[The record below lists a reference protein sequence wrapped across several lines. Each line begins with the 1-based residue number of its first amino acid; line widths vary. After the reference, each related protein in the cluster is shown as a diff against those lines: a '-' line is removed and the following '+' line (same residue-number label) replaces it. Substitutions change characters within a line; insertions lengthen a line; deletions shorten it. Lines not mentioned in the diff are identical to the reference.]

1 MSSLLVVGNDDVSS
15 GLWFQCPN
23 QYKNR
28 EKRFENMKGLEMV
41 VTSFSSP
48 PPIFFSLGGDPQISS
63 SNGRFA
69 IPSSL
74 SSYYLIKGLRRH
86 QDAKLV
92 GSRARG
98 GAVRVLANPSASPTP
113 GKVKAKKVVIMV
125 DPLEAKRLVGKE
137 MEEIKGRG
145 KQQRRREIE
154 AINGAWAIIGLLIG
168 LVIEAQTGK
177 GIVAQ
182 LAGYWSAVVHLFI
195 PSTQNLPQLTKTPL
209 IVLLS
214 IILHSGNTEARI
226 TRKMMSKLSLF
237 RGNSLPFPVLSSFS
251 ARFIH
256 KPYPTPKALIFCVF
270 STNLTSATV
279 PYGPSLLKGKK
290 PLLKDLRLTSIGR
303 DRDARRG
310 KIGDSEE
317 SIEKGVLLDE
327 DEFTRIFEISAV
339 RVPAKDCFALE
350 NRLRGH
356 LLNWPRIRNIARVP
370 GDEIDEDMVKLLGRE
385 TEEEEGEDEEEDDS
399 VVDSVNRRIR
409 GRAERDGERLSPVLH
424 RDQLAR
430 TFNSTGYL
438 KFRNLAKISRPKRKR
453 KAEKVKGKE
462 KATEKERGSRRNE
475 FAVVEVVEDRG
486 GAEDFEGLLGEG
498 YGSRRRWRGSTRL
511 LLLDERYSGEEVQE
525 LPEAIKVLFAEA
537 KKTNES
543 LSFELVKCRLT
554 LFYDYWPMNEVLEA
568 LLPKGMIVPSAFEM
582 VGHIAHLNLR
592 DEHLPYKRLIAKVV
606 LDKNQ
611 PKIQTVVN
619 KIDAIHNDFRTMQLE
634 VLAGNHSLVTLV
646 VENGL
651 RFHVDLARVYWNSKL
666 GTERQRLLLGFDHN
680 DVVCDVFAGVGPI
693 ALAAAR
699 IVKRVYANDLNPH
712 AVEFMEQNSVVNKLE
727 KRIEVFN
734 MDGRRFIKAMF
745 SSDKGQKV
753 TQVVM
758 NLPKDAAECLDAFR
772 GVYNDRQ
779 RDEGLS
785 FPTIHVYGFSK
796 APDPEFDFHERIRIA
811 LSEVAV
817 DVKMRKVR
825 LVAPGKWMLCASFI
839 LPKSVA
845 FSRRNIIIM

>member
-1 MSSLLVVGNDDVSS
+1 
-15 GLWFQCPN
+15 
-23 QYKNR
+23 
-28 EKRFENMKGLEMV
+28 MV
-41 VTSFSSP
+41 
-48 PPIFFSLGGDPQISS
+48 
-63 SNGRFA
+63 
-69 IPSSL
+69 
-74 SSYYLIKGLRRH
+74 
-86 QDAKLV
+86 
-92 GSRARG
+92 
-98 GAVRVLANPSASPTP
+98 
-113 GKVKAKKVVIMV
+113 
-125 DPLEAKRLVGKE
+125 
-137 MEEIKGRG
+137 
-145 KQQRRREIE
+145 
-154 AINGAWAIIGLLIG
+154 
-168 LVIEAQTGK
+168 
-177 GIVAQ
+177 
-182 LAGYWSAVVHLFI
+182 
-195 PSTQNLPQLTKTPL
+195 
-209 IVLLS
+209 
-214 IILHSGNTEARI
+214 
-226 TRKMMSKLSLF
+226 SKLSLF
-237 RGNSLPFPVLSSFS
+237 RANSIPFPVFTSYT

-256 KPYPTPKALIFCVF
+256 KPYPTPNTLIFCAF
-270 STNLTSATV
+270 SSNLTSTTV
-279 PYGPSLLKGKK
+279 PYGPSLRKGKK
-290 PLLKDLRLTSIGR
+290 PLLDELRLASIGR
-303 DRDARRG
+303 DKDAHRG

-317 SIEKGVLLDE
+317 SIEKCALLNEE
-327 DEFTRIFEISAV
+327 DFTRIFEISAV
-339 RVPAKDCFALE
+339 RVPAKDCFSLE

-370 GDEIDEDMVKLLGRE
+370 GDEIEDDVLKLLGRE
-385 TEEEEGEDEEEDDS
+385 TEEEDEEDS
-399 VVDSVNRRIR
+399 VVDSVDRRIR
-409 GRAERDGERLSPVLH
+409 GKAEGDGERLSSVLH

-453 KAEKVKGKE
+453 KTEKTERKE
-462 KATEKERGSRRNE
+462 KDKEKEKGSRRNE
-475 FAVVEVVEDRG
+475 FAVVEVVEG
-486 GAEDFEGLLGEG
+486 QGETEDFEGLLGEG
-498 YGSRRRWRGSTRL
+498 YGSRGRWRGSTRL
-511 LLLDERYSGEEVQE
+511 LLLDEKYSGEEVHD
-525 LPEAIKVLFAEA
+525 LPEAIKVLFKEA
-537 KKTNES
+537 RKTGAS

-568 LLPKGMIVPSAFEM
+568 LLPKGMIVPSAFET

-699 IVKRVYANDLNPH
+699 VVKRVYANDLNPH
-712 AVEFMEQNSVVNKLE
+712 AVEFMEQNRIVNKLE
-727 KRIEVFN
+727 KRIEIFN
-734 MDGRRFIKAMF
+734 MDGRRFIKSMF
-745 SSDKGQKV
+745 SSEKGRKI

-758 NLPKDAAECLDAFR
+758 NLPKDAAESLDAFR
-772 GVYNDRQ
+772 GIYNARQ
-779 RDEGLS
+779 REEGLS

-796 APDPEFDFHERIRIA
+796 AADPEFDFHERIRIA

-845 FSRRNIIIM
+845 LSRKNIDHL

>member
-1 MSSLLVVGNDDVSS
+1 
-15 GLWFQCPN
+15 
-23 QYKNR
+23 
-28 EKRFENMKGLEMV
+28 
-41 VTSFSSP
+41 
-48 PPIFFSLGGDPQISS
+48 
-63 SNGRFA
+63 
-69 IPSSL
+69 
-74 SSYYLIKGLRRH
+74 
-86 QDAKLV
+86 
-92 GSRARG
+92 
-98 GAVRVLANPSASPTP
+98 
-113 GKVKAKKVVIMV
+113 
-125 DPLEAKRLVGKE
+125 
-137 MEEIKGRG
+137 
-145 KQQRRREIE
+145 
-154 AINGAWAIIGLLIG
+154 
-168 LVIEAQTGK
+168 
-177 GIVAQ
+177 
-182 LAGYWSAVVHLFI
+182 
-195 PSTQNLPQLTKTPL
+195 
-209 IVLLS
+209 
-214 IILHSGNTEARI
+214 
-226 TRKMMSKLSLF
+226 MMSKLSLF
-237 RGNSLPFPVLSSFS
+237 RANSLPFPVLSSYS
-251 ARFIH
+251 ARFIP
-256 KPYPTPKALIFCVF
+256 KPYPTPPKTLILCAF
-270 STNLTSATV
+270 STV

-290 PLLKDLRLTSIGR
+290 PLLNNLRLASTR
-303 DRDARRG
+303 RERDAHRR
-310 KIGDSEE
+310 KIGDFEDP
-317 SIEKGVLLDE
+317 IEKGELLDE
-327 DEFTRIFEISAV
+327 DEFTRIFEVSAV

-370 GDEIDEDMVKLLGRE
+370 GDEIDEDVVKLLGRE
-385 TEEEEGEDEEEDDS
+385 SDEEDGEEES
-399 VVDSVNRRIR
+399 VVDSVDRRIR
-409 GRAERDGERLSPVLH
+409 GKAEGDGERLSTVLH
-424 RDQLAR
+424 RDQLAK

-453 KAEKVKGKE
+453 KTERAEGKE
-462 KATEKERGSRRNE
+462 KVNRGSSRNE

-486 GAEDFEGLLGEG
+486 GDEDFEGLLGEG
-498 YGSRRRWRGSTRL
+498 YGGSRGRWRGSTRL
-511 LLLDERYSGEEVQE
+511 LLLDERYSGDEEVQD
-525 LPEAIKVLFAEA
+525 LPEAIKVLFEEA
-537 KKTNES
+537 KKTDAS

-592 DEHLPYKRLIAKVV
+592 DKHLPYKRLIAKVV

-619 KIDAIHNDFRTMQLE
+619 KIDPIHNDFRTMQLE
-634 VLAGNHSLVTLV
+634 VLAGNHSLVTMV

-666 GTERQRLLLGFDHN
+666 GTERQRLLLGFDQN

-758 NLPKDAAECLDAFR
+758 NLPKDAAESLDAFR
-772 GVYNDRQ
+772 GVYNDRY

-796 APDPEFDFHERIRIA
+796 AADPEFDFHERIRIA

-845 FSRRNIIIM
+845 FSRKTINVD

>member
-1 MSSLLVVGNDDVSS
+1 MRPFTV
-15 GLWFQCPN
+15 PN
-23 QYKNR
+23 PNR
-28 EKRFENMKGLEMV
+28 
-41 VTSFSSP
+41 
-48 PPIFFSLGGDPQISS
+48 I
-63 SNGRFA
+63 
-69 IPSSL
+69 
-74 SSYYLIKGLRRH
+74 
-86 QDAKLV
+86 
-92 GSRARG
+92 
-98 GAVRVLANPSASPTP
+98 
-113 GKVKAKKVVIMV
+113 
-125 DPLEAKRLVGKE
+125 
-137 MEEIKGRG
+137 
-145 KQQRRREIE
+145 
-154 AINGAWAIIGLLIG
+154 ING
-168 LVIEAQTGK
+168 T
-177 GIVAQ
+177 
-182 LAGYWSAVVHLFI
+182 
-195 PSTQNLPQLTKTPL
+195 
-209 IVLLS
+209 
-214 IILHSGNTEARI
+214 
-226 TRKMMSKLSLF
+226 MMSKLSLF
-237 RGNSLPFPVLSSFS
+237 RANSLPFPLLSSYS

-256 KPYPTPKALIFCVF
+256 KPYPKTLLILCAF
-270 STNLTSATV
+270 STNLSAV

-290 PLLKDLRLTSIGR
+290 PSLSDLRLASTRR
-303 DRDARRG
+303 DRDAHRR
-310 KIGDSEE
+310 KIGDFEDP
-317 SIEKGVLLDE
+317 IEKGELLDE
-327 DEFTRIFEISAV
+327 DEFTRIFEVSAV

-385 TEEEEGEDEEEDDS
+385 SDEEEC
-399 VVDSVNRRIR
+399 VVDSVDRRIR
-409 GRAERDGERLSPVLH
+409 GKAEGDGERLSSVLH
-424 RDQLAR
+424 RDQLAK

-453 KAEKVKGKE
+453 RMERTEGKE
-462 KATEKERGSRRNE
+462 KVNKGSSRNE

-498 YGSRRRWRGSTRL
+498 YGGSSRGRWRGSTRL
-511 LLLDERYSGEEVQE
+511 LLLDERYSGEEVQD
-525 LPEAIKVLFAEA
+525 LPEAIKVLFEEA
-537 KKTNES
+537 KKNDAS
-543 LSFELVKCRLT
+543 LSFELVRCRLT

-619 KIDAIHNDFRTMQLE
+619 KIDPIHNDFRTMQLE
-634 VLAGNHSLVTLV
+634 VLAGNHSLVTMV

-758 NLPKDAAECLDAFR
+758 NLPKDAAESLDAFR
-772 GVYNDRQ
+772 GVYNDRH

-796 APDPEFDFHERIRIA
+796 AADPEFDFHERIRIA

-845 FSRRNIIIM
+845 FSTKTINVD

>member
-1 MSSLLVVGNDDVSS
+1 
-15 GLWFQCPN
+15 
-23 QYKNR
+23 
-28 EKRFENMKGLEMV
+28 MV
-41 VTSFSSP
+41 
-48 PPIFFSLGGDPQISS
+48 
-63 SNGRFA
+63 
-69 IPSSL
+69 
-74 SSYYLIKGLRRH
+74 
-86 QDAKLV
+86 
-92 GSRARG
+92 
-98 GAVRVLANPSASPTP
+98 
-113 GKVKAKKVVIMV
+113 
-125 DPLEAKRLVGKE
+125 
-137 MEEIKGRG
+137 
-145 KQQRRREIE
+145 
-154 AINGAWAIIGLLIG
+154 
-168 LVIEAQTGK
+168 
-177 GIVAQ
+177 
-182 LAGYWSAVVHLFI
+182 
-195 PSTQNLPQLTKTPL
+195 
-209 IVLLS
+209 
-214 IILHSGNTEARI
+214 
-226 TRKMMSKLSLF
+226 SKLSLF
-237 RGNSLPFPVLSSFS
+237 RANSLPFPVISSYS
-251 ARFIH
+251 ARFIL
-256 KPYPTPKALIFCVF
+256 KPYPKPKTLIFCVF
-270 STNLTSATV
+270 SSNLSSTTF

-290 PLLKDLRLTSIGR
+290 PVLDDIRLASIGR
-303 DRDARRG
+303 DRDAHRG
-310 KIGDSEE
+310 KIGEFDE
-317 SIEKGVLLDE
+317 SIEKDVLLNE
-327 DEFTRIFEISAV
+327 DEFTRVFEISAI

-370 GDEIDEDMVKLLGRE
+370 GDEIEEDVVKLLGRE
-385 TEEEEGEDEEEDDS
+385 TDEEEEDEDS

-409 GRAERDGERLSPVLH
+409 GKAEGDGERLSSVLH
-424 RDQLAR
+424 RDKLAR

-453 KAEKVKGKE
+453 KTERTREGKE
-462 KATEKERGSRRNE
+462 KEIASRRNE
-475 FAVVEVVEDRG
+475 MAVVEVVETRG
-486 GAEDFEGLLGEG
+486 GEEDFEGLLGEG
-498 YGSRRRWRGSTRL
+498 YGSRGRWRGSTRL
-511 LLLDERYSGEEVQE
+511 LLLDEKYSGEEVQD

-537 KKTNES
+537 KMADAS

-554 LFYDYWPMNEVLEA
+554 LFYDYWPMIEILEA
-568 LLPKGMIVPSAFEM
+568 VLPKGMIVPSAFEM

-619 KIDAIHNDFRTMQLE
+619 KIDPIHNDFRTMQLE

-666 GTERQRLLLGFDHN
+666 GTERQRLLLGFDQN

-727 KRIEVFN
+727 KRIEIFN

-745 SSDKGQKV
+745 SSEKGQKV

-758 NLPKDAAECLDAFR
+758 NLPKDAAESLDAFR
-772 GVYNDRQ
+772 GVYNDRH

-796 APDPEFDFHERIRIA
+796 ASDPEFDFHERIRIA

-817 DVKMRKVR
+817 DVKMRKNIWCSD
-825 LVAPGKWMLCASFI
+825 LS
-839 LPKSVA
+839 LPIGR
-845 FSRRNIIIM
+845 SRFQHCL

>member
-1 MSSLLVVGNDDVSS
+1 
-15 GLWFQCPN
+15 
-23 QYKNR
+23 
-28 EKRFENMKGLEMV
+28 MV
-41 VTSFSSP
+41 
-48 PPIFFSLGGDPQISS
+48 
-63 SNGRFA
+63 
-69 IPSSL
+69 
-74 SSYYLIKGLRRH
+74 
-86 QDAKLV
+86 
-92 GSRARG
+92 
-98 GAVRVLANPSASPTP
+98 
-113 GKVKAKKVVIMV
+113 
-125 DPLEAKRLVGKE
+125 
-137 MEEIKGRG
+137 
-145 KQQRRREIE
+145 
-154 AINGAWAIIGLLIG
+154 
-168 LVIEAQTGK
+168 
-177 GIVAQ
+177 
-182 LAGYWSAVVHLFI
+182 
-195 PSTQNLPQLTKTPL
+195 
-209 IVLLS
+209 
-214 IILHSGNTEARI
+214 
-226 TRKMMSKLSLF
+226 SKLSLF
-237 RGNSLPFPVLSSFS
+237 RANSLPFSPVFSSYS

-256 KPYPTPKALIFCVF
+256 KPYPTPKTLIFCVF
-270 STNLTSATV
+270 SSNISSTNV

-290 PLLKDLRLTSIGR
+290 LLLDDLRLASIGR
-303 DRDARRG
+303 DRDAHRR
-310 KIGDSEE
+310 KIGDLDE
-317 SIEKGVLLDE
+317 SIEKGVLLNE
-327 DEFTRIFEISAV
+327 DDFTRVFEISAI

-370 GDEIDEDMVKLLGRE
+370 GDEIEDDVVKLLGRE
-385 TEEEEGEDEEEDDS
+385 SEQDEDS
-399 VVDSVNRRIR
+399 VVDSVNRRIS
-409 GRAERDGERLSPVLH
+409 GKAEGDGERLTSVLH
-424 RDQLAR
+424 RDKLAK

-438 KFRNLAKISRPKRKR
+438 RFRNLAKISRPKRKR
-453 KAEKVKGKE
+453 KTEKTTEGKE
-462 KATEKERGSRRNE
+462 KDKDKGSKRNE
-475 FAVVEVVEDRG
+475 MAVVEVVEDPE

-498 YGSRRRWRGSTRL
+498 YGSRGRWRGSTRL
-511 LLLDERYSGEEVQE
+511 LLLDEKYSGEQVQD
-525 LPEAIKVLFAEA
+525 LPEAIKALFAEA
-537 KKTNES
+537 KMTDAS

-554 LFYDYWPMNEVLEA
+554 LFYDYWPMIEILEA
-568 LLPKGMIVPSAFEM
+568 VLPKGVIVPSAFEM

-592 DEHLPYKRLIAKVV
+592 DEHIPYKRLIAKVV

-619 KIDAIHNDFRTMQLE
+619 KIDRIHNDFRTMQLE

-666 GTERQRLLLGFDHN
+666 GTERQRLLLGFDHS

-727 KRIEVFN
+727 KRIEIFN

-758 NLPKDAAECLDAFR
+758 NLPKDAAESLDAFR

-779 RDEGLS
+779 RDESLS

-845 FSRRNIIIM
+845 FSRKNTLIM